1 MWGSQGRKK
10 EEWGGGGEREEKSA
24 GGIHEIPVYFSVC
37 VWMFCGM
44 ISPPSSSLP
53 QASGSGG
60 GCGRSIIEDK
70 HRKAKLNLDPSYLL
84 PYHTISY
91 KKHQLQKPSAN
102 REGK

>member
-10 EEWGGGGEREEKSA
+10 EEWGRRRRGRREEKSA

-60 GCGRSIIEDK
+60 GGCGRS
-70 HRKAKLNLDPSYLL
+70 RRQAS
-84 PYHTISY
+84 
-91 KKHQLQKPSAN
+91 
-102 REGK
+102 